1 MQGHYQQE
9 PAPHS
14 QHGMPLQ
21 QIPSLPS
28 TQQPSPPL
36 QQGQAH
42 AGSGDAYHIEDLSH
56 NTSHSRLA
64 TPTSGGP
71 MNTTPGSIGGCVN
84 TTKSNSRVIAS
95 TGRTP
100 KKRAAQGSS
109 PKQLSKP
116 PSMRAPMAQVVT
128 PQAYQQA
135 QMLQQQQQH
144 QPRPRECISFS
155 KHCQTEPLFQQVYNA
170 SMQFSKEKDLPEG
183 LEFTED
189 EKEKK
194 ISGVVATKDFDQGVE
209 FGPFTGEFVKEGLGC
224 FNPNTWEVIKKS
236 QK

>member
-1 MQGHYQQE
+1 
-9 PAPHS
+9 
-14 QHGMPLQ
+14 
-21 QIPSLPS
+21 
-28 TQQPSPPL
+28 
-36 QQGQAH
+36 
-42 AGSGDAYHIEDLSH
+42 
-56 NTSHSRLA
+56 
-64 TPTSGGP
+64 
-71 MNTTPGSIGGCVN
+71 
-84 TTKSNSRVIAS
+84 
-95 TGRTP
+95 
-100 KKRAAQGSS
+100 
-109 PKQLSKP
+109 
-116 PSMRAPMAQVVT
+116 MAQVVT

-170 SMQFSKEKDLPEG
+170 SMQFSKEKDLPDG

-194 ISGVVATKDFDQGVE
+194 ISGVVATKDFDPGVE

-224 FNPNTWEVIKKS
+224 FNPNTWEVIKQS